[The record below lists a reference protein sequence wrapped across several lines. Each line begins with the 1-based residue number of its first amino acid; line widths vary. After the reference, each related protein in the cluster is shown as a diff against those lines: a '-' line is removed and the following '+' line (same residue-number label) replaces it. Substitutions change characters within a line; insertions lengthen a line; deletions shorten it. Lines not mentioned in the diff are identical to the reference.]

1 MSTKATDDDEAA
13 AAVAAAAVT
22 VAVAAAIATAVF
34 QRHIQALH
42 CYRATLENLVILWNI
57 PCCHCCVSACT
68 NCTKRGDNKHVNKET
83 SKIRAD
89 SRSAIN
95 NTR

>member
-57 PCCHCCVSACT
+57 PCCHCCVSTCT
-68 NCTKRGDNKHVNKET
+68 NCTITRTEQTCEQRNFEN
-83 SKIRAD
+83 SCRLPL
-89 SRSAIN
+89 N
-95 NTR
+95 NT